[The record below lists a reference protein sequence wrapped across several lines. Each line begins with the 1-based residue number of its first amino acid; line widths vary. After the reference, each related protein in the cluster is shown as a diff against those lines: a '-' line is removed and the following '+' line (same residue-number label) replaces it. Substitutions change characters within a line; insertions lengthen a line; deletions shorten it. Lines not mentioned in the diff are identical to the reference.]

1 MSNNIKISY
10 NINTIKYYILYDIQT
25 IIFKWN
31 GIIFG
36 EFVRDTIITNYYSS
50 LFSKKYKNLKNIWN
64 EKIDP
69 ETLPRTTISNDVD
82 ICLYEETD
90 SYNMMSEISNLIN
103 KNFGSSNVKLTKNF
117 YINDDNSYVE
127 IPSGTLQTYKYNI
140 TIGAIPYVFVGTNI
154 NINLNIIV
162 AKNKDILPPF
172 HLLDFLCNGFIMK
185 NHNIITL
192 SACTGT
198 ELDKLNFL
206 EKKEIEYKIIKDIV
220 NFKTDYCIKFP
231 FYTTTIYSSIKYNE
245 YACNR
250 IEKMMKQNKFWNIN
264 NMPITFNKNEKIN
277 GINCNCCV
285 CHDNFKN
292 KEKYI
297 SIPILDSKNKIIQC
311 SHMHIDCLFKYL
323 KTQMQNKIVE
333 LNENNVDNILYENY
347 IFLKCPMRN
356 KLDFNCK
363 NITNIIENYLQ
374 T

>member
-36 EFVRDTIITNYYSS
+36 DFVRDTIITNYYSS

-206 EKKEIEYKIIKDIV
+206 EKKKLNIKLLKI
-220 NFKTDYCIKFP
+220 
-231 FYTTTIYSSIKYNE
+231 
-245 YACNR
+245 
-250 IEKMMKQNKFWNIN
+250 
-264 NMPITFNKNEKIN
+264 
-277 GINCNCCV
+277 
-285 CHDNFKN
+285 
-292 KEKYI
+292 
-297 SIPILDSKNKIIQC
+297 
-311 SHMHIDCLFKYL
+311 
-323 KTQMQNKIVE
+323 
-333 LNENNVDNILYENY
+333 
-347 IFLKCPMRN
+347 
-356 KLDFNCK
+356 
-363 NITNIIENYLQ
+363 
-374 T
+374 